1 MTNMGVDHENH
12 RESTHGINITYSLV
26 HHKNSA
32 KVRKNYENA
41 KLTVA
46 LFPFLAWLP
55 THETPALDAQDH
67 A

>member
-1 MTNMGVDHENH
+1 MTNMRVDHEHH
-12 RESTHGINITYSLV
+12 RESTHGINISYSLA

-32 KVRKNYENA
+32 KVQNNYENA

-46 LFPFLAWLP
+46 LFPFSAWLP
-55 THETPALDAQDH
+55 THGTPAPDAQDH

>member
-1 MTNMGVDHENH
+1 MGVNHKNH
-12 RESTHGINITYSLV
+12 RESTHGINISYSLV

-32 KVRKNYENA
+32 KVQNNYENA

-46 LFPFLAWLP
+46 LFPFSAWQP
-55 THETPALDAQDH
+55 TRGTPAPDAQDH

>member
-1 MTNMGVDHENH
+1 MGVNHENH
-12 RESTHGINITYSLV
+12 RESTHGINISYSLA

-32 KVRKNYENA
+32 KVRKNDENA

-46 LFPFLAWLP
+46 LFPFSAWLP
-55 THETPALDAQDH
+55 AHETPAPDVQDH